1 MSDALF
7 ENTKTHEPLAARMR
21 PRNLDEYI
29 GLAMSWKDEQPDT
42 AKVFYELSLEEMGH
56 VDKLHADV
64 ARQINEYRQ
73 KTGEPPKEM
82 LALYN
87 YLHEQHIAKAMQIKV
102 KQGMFNG

>member
-1 MSDALF
+1 MKIIKCIAEKIREETADA
-7 ENTKTHEPLAARMR
+7 EAYA
-21 PRNLDEYI
+21 D
-29 GLAMSWKDEQPDT
+29 LAMEWKSEQPET
-42 AKVFYELSLEEMGH
+42 AALFYELSTEEMGH
-56 VDKLHADV
+56 VDKLHAEV
-64 ARQINEYRQ
+64 ARQISDYRQ